1 MRKQKVIILRIAFI
15 VTTLGVVGL
24 FVSGQNL
31 RVLNQKVD
39 KELEVT
45 REKVAVQQDKLEAL
59 QKEVTDINSK
69 EYIEKVATDQ
79 LGMVEEDTIVF
90 REKK

>member
-15 VTTLGVVGL
+15 ITTLGVLGL

>member
-1 MRKQKVIILRIAFI
+1 MRKQKVIILRITFI
-15 VTTLGVVGL
+15 VTTLGVLGL

>member
-24 FVSGQNL
+24 FVSGKNL

>member
-39 KELEVT
+39 KELEVI

>member
-31 RVLNQKVD
+31 RVLNKKVD

>member
-15 VTTLGVVGL
+15 VTTLGVLGL